1 MIDRLRC
8 VTPRQLIRGVA
19 CAAFMGLLAT
29 LSVSVAAGQAAG
41 QSTTAERSIVED
53 YGPVTAAMLIDPP
66 AGDWLMWRR
75 TYGHWGYSPLEQINR
90 SNVDELRLAWAWT
103 MERGLQETTPLAR
116 TGTRCSSA
124 TGFSSR
130 HTTHSWWL

>member
-1 MIDRLRC
+1 M
-8 VTPRQLIRGVA
+8 
-19 CAAFMGLLAT
+19 
-29 LSVSVAAGQAAG
+29 
-41 QSTTAERSIVED
+41 ED

-103 MERGLQETTPLAR
+103 MERGLQETTPLVHDGVHVPAP
-116 TGTRCSSA
+116 G
-124 TGFSSR
+124 
-130 HTTHSWWL
+130 L